1 MVFVRPTH
9 LSTNRVIMREPP
21 WADSA
26 SKPMSLLS
34 VLLRRIVFFRGRA
47 DPSILLGYRCF
58 SRQRIVTAR
67 IKTARSFHA
76 PFSISLV
83 KNTFFFSSR
92 GLVYKSIAPGRSRNS
107 RFAAPRNQPV
117 IKRIN
122 LVKTNEPRVL
132 RPLRRRFPV
141 RTVFVPPVTL
151 LIVVSFKLVQDSLP
165 TVIETN
171 FENGLFRQGKY
182 FFLHRLPEVIDDMGK
197 CRSVVWSS
205 IYRSYLG
212 AFRSQIFLA
221 RDVEFEQ
228 HERVYTGVPLS
239 QDDWRKRS
247 TVSLRE
253 QIFFSWSCIRSR
265 QLRHRNPW
273 TRTHVVN
280 AICECKHVFL
290 FFL

>member
-9 LSTNRVIMREPP
+9 LSTNRALLCANHLEQ
-21 WADSA
+21 SA
-26 SKPMSLLS
+26 AKPMSLLS

-47 DPSILLGYRCF
+47 DPPILLGYRCF
-58 SRQRIVTAR
+58 SRRRIVAAR

-141 RTVFVPPVTL
+141 RTVFVLPVTL
-151 LIVVSFKLVQDSLP
+151 LIVVSFKLVQDKSTDRYRDKFREWPFP
-165 TVIETN
+165 TREILLLASITRGHRWHGQMPIRRLVI
-171 FENGLFRQGKY
+171 
-182 FFLHRLPEVIDDMGK
+182 H
-197 CRSVVWSS
+197 
-205 IYRSYLG
+205 
-212 AFRSQIFLA
+212 
-221 RDVEFEQ
+221 
-228 HERVYTGVPLS
+228 LS
-239 QDDWRKRS
+239 
-247 TVSLRE
+247 
-253 QIFFSWSCIRSR
+253 
-265 QLRHRNPW
+265 
-273 TRTHVVN
+273 
-280 AICECKHVFL
+280 
-290 FFL
+290 

>member
-1 MVFVRPTH
+1 
-9 LSTNRVIMREPP
+9 MRQSQYPYCRCYYVE
-21 WADSA
+21 SYF
-26 SKPMSLLS
+26 SKDVPI
-34 VLLRRIVFFRGRA
+34 RRFCLDTDVSRGDA
-47 DPSILLGYRCF
+47 
-58 SRQRIVTAR
+58 AR

-83 KNTFFFSSR
+83 KNTFFFSSC
-92 GLVYKSIAPGRSRNS
+92 GLVYESIAPGRSRNS

-141 RTVFVPPVTL
+141 RTVFVLPVTL
-151 LIVVSFKLVQDSLP
+151 LIVVSFKLVQESLP
-165 TVIETN
+165 IVIETN
-171 FENGLFRQGKY
+171 FENGIFRQGRY
-182 FFLHRLPEVIDDMGK
+182 FFLHRLHEVIDDMGK

-205 IYRSYLG
+205 TYRSYLG
-212 AFRSQIFLA
+212 AFRSQIFHD

-228 HERVYTGVPLS
+228 RRAYTGVPLS

-253 QIFFSWSCIRSR
+253 QIFFNWSCIRSR
-265 QLRHRNPW
+265 QLRHRNPR

-290 FFL
+290 FFF